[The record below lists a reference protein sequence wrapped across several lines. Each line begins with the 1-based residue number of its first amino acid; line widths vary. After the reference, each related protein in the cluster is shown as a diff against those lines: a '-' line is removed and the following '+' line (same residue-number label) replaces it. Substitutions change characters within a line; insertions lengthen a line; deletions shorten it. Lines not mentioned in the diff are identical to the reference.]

1 MVDQGKLS
9 QPSLRRLALNS
20 DSKFNTI
27 VKSLEE
33 IHDLKDPNDQ
43 VSYAVEL
50 DEDLELYRVSCP
62 IGVLLVIFESRPEV
76 VINVAAL
83 SIKSGNA
90 AILKGG
96 KESKHTSAILTDVIQ
111 TALKNHT
118 RLLPTLIQCI
128 NTREEVSSLL
138 NLDKYIDLVVPRG
151 GKALVQNIK
160 ENSKIPVMG
169 HADGIC
175 SVYVDEFAN
184 LDKAVR
190 VVVDSKVSFLFWS
203 TFFRKIN
210 ILNYTRLITHQFVMQ
225 LKLY

>member
-1 MVDQGKLS
+1 M
-9 QPSLRRLALNS
+9 
-20 DSKFNTI
+20 
-27 VKSLEE
+27 
-33 IHDLKDPNDQ
+33 
-43 VSYAVEL
+43 
-50 DEDLELYRVSCP
+50 
-62 IGVLLVIFESRPEV
+62 
-76 VINVAAL
+76 
-83 SIKSGNA
+83 
-90 AILKGG
+90 
-96 KESKHTSAILTDVIQ
+96 IQ

-190 VVVDSKVSFLFWS
+190 VVVDSKVSFLF
-203 TFFRKIN
+203 
-210 ILNYTRLITHQFVMQ
+210 
-225 LKLY
+225 